1 MKKKL
6 GSSLLPILEVTMF
19 AIEKFRAV
27 NILYLDEY
35 LIKLVVTWYM
45 NVNIWREYEE
55 ETGKLIASFS

>member
-1 MKKKL
+1 
-6 GSSLLPILEVTMF
+6 MF
-19 AIEKFRAV
+19 AIENIRAV